1 MGRRKEEKTPSIKP
15 PETCIQW
22 RGGRDREVGKKVCT
36 SEKVKQRLLKQTSV
50 NLLIPFFSLP
60 PSLTLPN
67 EANKGCE
74 RMCLTAKSTVLSTQR
89 PLRIGF
95 SSKILIF
102 AGKTTPQLLKRM
114 MEEEKWKRKSKQG
127 ITLPSAVYMLPC
139 YFFSFPFPFSRS
151 LHFALSFPGKTTGQ
165 SCPKFFIEIVRLA
178 CSNRFSDEL

>member
-1 MGRRKEEKTPSIKP
+1 LGRRKEEKTPSIKP

-139 YFFSFPFPFSRS
+139 YFFFFSFSLLPFTPLRSFFSGENNGPILSQIFHRNRKVGLFQS
-151 LHFALSFPGKTTGQ
+151 LFG
-165 SCPKFFIEIVRLA
+165 
-178 CSNRFSDEL
+178 